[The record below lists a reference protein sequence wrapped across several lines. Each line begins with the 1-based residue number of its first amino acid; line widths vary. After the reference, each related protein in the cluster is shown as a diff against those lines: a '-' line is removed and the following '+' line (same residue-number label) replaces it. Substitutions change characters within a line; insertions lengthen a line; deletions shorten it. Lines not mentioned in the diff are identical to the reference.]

1 MRTSPGG
8 KVFNAVAAAVVLAF
22 TLFPVYWMV
31 TSAFDPGVG
40 SGGRGLLPTRF
51 GTDNFSLVLGQAGFG
66 RFLLNSV
73 IVAAATVVASGVLA
87 LLAAVAVSRFQFKAR
102 TAMLIMIL
110 VVQMVPVEAL
120 VIPLFI
126 QVRDLGLL
134 NNLLGLVVVYTGFS
148 LSFAI
153 WNLRGFVS
161 AVPVELEEAAYLDG
175 CSWGQMFWR
184 VLMPLVAP
192 GLVATSV
199 FSFITAWNEFVF
211 ALTFMSDDSKYT
223 VAVGLRRFFGQY
235 GTDWGAVMAA
245 STLITLPVIVFFVL
259 VQRRLTS
266 GLVSGAV
273 KG

>member
-1 MRTSPGG
+1 MRTSTAG
-8 KVFNAVAAAVVLAF
+8 KVFNGVAATVVLVL

-31 TSAFDPGVG
+31 STAFDP
-40 SGGRGLLPTRF
+40 SASTQARGLVPTSF
-51 GTDNFSLVLGQAGFG
+51 GVENFTFVLRQAGFG
-66 RFLLNSV
+66 RFLLNSLV
-73 IVAAATVVASGVLA
+73 VAVATVVASALLA
-87 LLAAVAVSRFQFKAR
+87 LLAAVAVSRFRFSGR
-102 TAMLIMIL
+102 TAILVMVL

-126 QVRDLGLL
+126 QVRNLGLL
-134 NNLLGLVVVYTGFS
+134 NSLLGLVVVYVGFS

-175 CSWGQMFWR
+175 CTWGRMFWS

-199 FSFITAWNEFVF
+199 FSFITAWNEFIF
-211 ALTFMSDDSKYT
+211 ALTFMQDDAKYT

-235 GTDWGAVMAA
+235 GTEWGYVMAA
-245 STLITLPVIVFFVL
+245 STLITVPVMVFFVL

-266 GLVSGAV
+266 GLVAGAV